1 MASYPGA
8 ADHPNTPRNR
18 GDHDAPHLSPA
29 TPAEDQRTIL
39 LNEIAW
45 GAVLAGVVVALV
57 TQLLLNMLGL
67 GIGIATLD
75 PGTGDNPS
83 ATSLSIGAGI
93 WWTLSGVLASL
104 VGGYAAGRL
113 SGRPKEA
120 TAAWHGLT
128 AWAFTTL
135 VIFYLLSST
144 VGGVLGGVYNTVS
157 GALGGVGR
165 TAASTL
171 SAAAPALAQ
180 VSDPFSAIESSMRD
194 ATGGNDPAAL
204 RDTAVSAVRAALTGD
219 QAQAQE
225 ARERAAA
232 AVARAQNIP
241 IEEARQ
247 QVAGYEQ
254 QYRQAVDQ
262 ARRQATM
269 AADTAAR
276 VVSRGAL
283 FGFFAL
289 ALGALAAWLGGRAG
303 AVYPT
308 LTELRLLGRVR
319 GGRETAANT
328 GG

>member
-1 MASYPGA
+1 MASYSDA

-29 TPAEDQRTIL
+29 TPAEDARTIL

-83 ATSLSIGAGI
+83 ASSLSIGAGI
-93 WWTLSGVLASL
+93 WWTLSGILASL
-104 VGGYAAGRL
+104 LGGYAAGRL

-128 AWAFTTL
+128 AWALTTL
-135 VIFYLLSST
+135 MIFYLLSST

-157 GALGGVGR
+157 GAIGGLGR
-165 TAASTL
+165 TAATTAG
-171 SAAAPALAQ
+171 AAAPALSQMA
-180 VSDPFSAIESSMRD
+180 DPMAAIESSLRD

-204 RDTAVSAVRAALTGD
+204 REAAVTAMRAVLTSD
-219 QAQAQE
+219 EAQAQE
-225 ARERAAA
+225 ARARAAMA
-232 AVARAQNIP
+232 IARAKNIP
-241 IEEARQ
+241 IEEARS
-247 QVAGYEQ
+247 QVSGYEQ
-254 QYRQAVDQ
+254 QYRQTMEQ
-262 ARRQATM
+262 ARQQATE
-269 AADTAAR
+269 AADTAAT

-289 ALGALAAWLGGRAG
+289 ALGAVAAWFGGRAG

-308 LTELRLLGRVR
+308 LTNLTLPGRRRGSTELRSP
-319 GGRETAANT
+319 
-328 GG
+328 

>member
-1 MASYPGA
+1 MASYSGA
-8 ADHPNTPRNR
+8 ADHPNTPRSR

-29 TPAEDQRTIL
+29 TPAEDARTIL

-75 PGTGDNPS
+75 PGTGDNPN
-83 ATSLSIGAGI
+83 ATTLSVGAGI
-93 WWTLSGVLASL
+93 WWTLSGILASL
-104 VGGYAAGRL
+104 AGGYAAGRL

-128 AWAFTTL
+128 AWALTTL

-157 GALGGVGR
+157 GAVGGLGH
-165 TAASTL
+165 TAATTA
-171 SAAAPALAQ
+171 SAAAPALSQMA
-180 VSDPFSAIESSMRD
+180 DPMSAIETSLRD
-194 ATGGNDPAAL
+194 ASGGNDPAAL
-204 RDTAVSAVRAALTGD
+204 RDAAVTAMRAALTGD

-232 AVARAQNIP
+232 AIAKAQNIS
-241 IEEARQ
+241 IEEARNR
-247 QVAGYEQ
+247 VAGYEQ
-254 QYRQAVDQ
+254 QYRQTVEQ
-262 ARRQATM
+262 AQRQATE
-269 AADTAAR
+269 AADIAAK

-283 FGFFAL
+283 FGFVAL
-289 ALGALAAWLGGRAG
+289 ALGAVAAWFGGRSG

-308 LTELRLLGRVR
+308 LTNVALPGRR
-319 GGRETAANT
+319 QI
-328 GG
+328 